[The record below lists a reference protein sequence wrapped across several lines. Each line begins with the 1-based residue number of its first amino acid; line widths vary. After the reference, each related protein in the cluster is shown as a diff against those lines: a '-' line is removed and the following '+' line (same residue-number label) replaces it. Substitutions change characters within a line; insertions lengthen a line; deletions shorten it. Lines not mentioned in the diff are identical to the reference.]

1 MVRVLLNVHGT
12 GDTVVLALCD
22 EDLLGVEL
30 KYKGR
35 SLRVSE
41 PFYGG
46 KSIEPDR
53 AAVEIREVV
62 RKYEDEKTVAI
73 NALGEFAC
81 SVVVDAGLVREDEIG
96 ELGGVPHVQVYI
108 LPREPSL

>member
-1 MVRVLLNVHGT
+1 MARVLLNIHGT

-35 SLRVSE
+35 TLRISE

-46 KSIEPDR
+46 KSLEPDH
-53 AAVEIREVV
+53 AAKKIREAVQE
-62 RKYEDEKTVAI
+62 YEDEKTVAI
-73 NALGEFAC
+73 NALGELAC
-81 SVVVDAGLVREDEIG
+81 SVVVDAGLAREDEIG
-96 ELGGVPHVQVYI
+96 ELEGVPHVQIYI
-108 LPREPSL
+108 LPREPFL